1 MTRASAAGSQRTLDH
16 RLARDIAEW
25 ADGDAHDALA
35 ALFGAADEAAR
46 NRHQSITAA
55 DTAAGIAAVPRPCV
69 SLGRVFALPENRQQV
84 LHELLTLRPDQQ
96 ESVQTTSQHIAKS
109 VDLSAA
115 TVKRILYELAED
127 GITRRVTAERVDRK
141 GRPPS
146 RLEPQFPTVVFE
158 RLFAAQ

>member
-1 MTRASAAGSQRTLDH
+1 ML
-16 RLARDIAEW
+16 
-25 ADGDAHDALA
+25 
-35 ALFGAADEAAR
+35 
-46 NRHQSITAA
+46 
-55 DTAAGIAAVPRPCV
+55 
-69 SLGRVFALPENRQQV
+69 ALPENRQQV
-84 LHELLTLRPDQQ
+84 LHELLALRPDQQ
-96 ESVQTTSQHIAKS
+96 ESVQAASQHIAKS
-109 VDLSAA
+109 VDLSAT